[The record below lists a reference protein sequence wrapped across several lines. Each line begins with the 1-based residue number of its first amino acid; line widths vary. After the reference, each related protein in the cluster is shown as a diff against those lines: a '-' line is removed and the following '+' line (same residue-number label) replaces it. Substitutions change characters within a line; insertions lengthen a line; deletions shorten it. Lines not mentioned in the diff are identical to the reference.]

1 MFFFFE
7 DMIFFEKKEFK
18 LQLKLLLLEDMVVIE
33 GKPISLRN
41 NELHP
46 RKGPSSLG
54 KYMFQKF

>member
-1 MFFFFE
+1 
-7 DMIFFEKKEFK
+7 

-54 KYMFQKF
+54 KYMFQNF